1 MKEKWTKLGKSL
13 ICLALVTSML
23 AGCGGGGNSSSSS
36 KEQTSGGT
44 SGEVATGDDNFN
56 ETGLPIVKEP
66 VELTFLYV
74 KGANTMDF
82 KDNAMFQQMEKDT
95 NVKINWQYAGDADWG
110 EQKSLLLASGDLPDV
125 FFGDNALKD
134 NDIAT
139 NLDMFIPLEDYVEKY
154 CPNIKAAW
162 EAEPT
167 MRQMV
172 TNPDGH
178 IYTFDTA
185 EIYGDGRSER
195 VVGEAARRIGRD
207 KVRIISKVF
216 KPSMSHDKMI
226 KACEDSLQRLGTD
239 YLDVYFLHYPVAEEE
254 VTIQER
260 METMEELKKAGKI
273 RAIGLSNFSLEEMKA
288 AMRFGQVDVIQP
300 CYSLLWRYDEALLEF
315 SRKQGISVIPYSTLA
330 QGLLTG
336 KYQKGAVFTDGR
348 ARAALFQP
356 ENYDRCLEVTDVL
369 SQISAKYGKTP
380 AQGAIA
386 WLLQTPGITAPIVGA
401 KNGRQAQENLKA
413 AGWQFSKE
421 DYDVID
427 RASRRFMEGLPHY
440 TLFFNTETTN

>member
-23 AGCGGGGNSSSSS
+23 AGCGGGGKSSSSS
-36 KEQTSGGT
+36 GEQTSGGT

-95 NVKINWQYAGDADWG
+95 NVKINWQYAGDADWS

-167 MRQMV
+167 MRQML
-172 TNPDGH
+172 P
-178 IYTFDTA
+178 IRTA
-185 EIYGDGRSER
+185 ISILCPVRSLC
-195 VVGEAARRIGRD
+195 
-207 KVRIISKVF
+207 VR
-216 KPSMSHDKMI
+216 
-226 KACEDSLQRLGTD
+226 
-239 YLDVYFLHYPVAEEE
+239 
-254 VTIQER
+254 
-260 METMEELKKAGKI
+260 
-273 RAIGLSNFSLEEMKA
+273 
-288 AMRFGQVDVIQP
+288 
-300 CYSLLWRYDEALLEF
+300 
-315 SRKQGISVIPYSTLA
+315 
-330 QGLLTG
+330 
-336 KYQKGAVFTDGR
+336 
-348 ARAALFQP
+348 RAAIRP
-356 ENYDRCLEVTDVL
+356 L
-369 SQISAKYGKTP
+369 STRHG
-380 AQGAIA
+380 
-386 WLLQTPGITAPIVGA
+386 WIVWVWKCPPPWTSGT
-401 KNGRQAQENLKA
+401 KC
-413 AGWQFSKE
+413 
-421 DYDVID
+421 
-427 RASRRFMEGLPHY
+427 
-440 TLFFNTETTN
+440 

>member
-36 KEQTSGGT
+36 GEQTSGGT
-44 SGEVATGDDNFN
+44 SGEVAAGDDNFN

-178 IYTFDTA
+178 IYTLPGKKPMRPKGCDTPFINKAWLDRLGLEMPTTVDEWYEVLKAFKEQDANGNGDPNDEIPLTGSAKTNLFDWIRYINPWGLT
-185 EIYGDGRSER
+185 
-195 VVGEAARRIGRD
+195 
-207 KVRIISKVF
+207 
-216 KPSMSHDKMI
+216 
-226 KACEDSLQRLGTD
+226 DSLQENFLALDQETLKPVFIPADERYKEAVAFFHKLYAEGIMDPEFITQDGSMSDAKMKNADVSLVGTGIAWETSSATQPHSD
-239 YLDVYFLHYPVAEEE
+239 EYVAMPPLAGPNGDRYIRGNDEIIIYHRNEYTITTACEHPE
-254 VTIQER
+254 V
-260 METMEELKKAGKI
+260 
-273 RAIGLSNFSLEEMKA
+273 
-288 AMRFGQVDVIQP
+288 AMRWAD
-300 CYSLLWRYDEALLEF
+300 YF
-315 SRKQGISVIPYSTLA
+315 STDDISVQSYWGPY
-330 QGLLTG
+330 GG
-336 KYQKGAVFTDGR
+336 GA
-348 ARAALFQP
+348 
-356 ENYDRCLEVTDVL
+356 E
-369 SQISAKYGKTP
+369 
-380 AQGAIA
+380 
-386 WLLQTPGITAPIVGA
+386 
-401 KNGRQAQENLKA
+401 
-413 AGWQFSKE
+413 
-421 DYDVID
+421 
-427 RASRRFMEGLPHY
+427 
-440 TLFFNTETTN
+440 